1 MQGIGVQAA
10 LNHEGEHEHE
20 GAETDAEGKD
30 HREPFHVDGSLT
42 NEGGS
47 SGPWPSRCDADL
59 MRAHGLSHT
68 EFLALMFLS
77 EAPDRTLRISDLAA
91 VCQQSLSAI
100 SRTVGRLE
108 NAGLVRREQAPHDAR
123 SYNAVLTDQGLARL
137 DEAWPT
143 HLDSVR
149 RYFLSNLQGID
160 LRAPADSLQRMAAQQ

>member
-1 MQGIGVQAA
+1 MVTTQQRKAKRLTGDERAA
-10 LNHEGEHEHE
+10 IRALRPALAGLIR
-20 GAETDAEGKD
+20 A
-30 HREPFHVDGSLT
+30 F
-42 NEGGS
+42 
-47 SGPWPSRCDADL
+47 DADL
-59 MRAHGLSHT
+59 MREHGLSHT

-160 LRAPADSLQRMAAQQ
+160 LRALADSLQRMAAQE